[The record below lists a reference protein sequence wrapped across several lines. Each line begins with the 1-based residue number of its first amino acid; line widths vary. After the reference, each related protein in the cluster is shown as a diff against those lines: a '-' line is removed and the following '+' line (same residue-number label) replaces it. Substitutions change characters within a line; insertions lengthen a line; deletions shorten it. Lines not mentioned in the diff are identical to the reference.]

1 MTKKRCK
8 CKNILHANERNPFY
22 TAKIKVGTK
31 LAFNFSKNLKGEVHM
46 KAYAHEPFTD
56 FSIEENKN
64 AFQEALTYVQA
75 QLGKEYPVIIGT
87 EKITTE
93 EKIVSINPSN
103 KEEIIGSVSMANQEL
118 AEKAM
123 QAALTAFES
132 WKKWKPEHRANIL
145 FRAAAMMRR
154 RKHEFS
160 SYLVKE
166 AGKPWKEA
174 DADTAEAIDFLE
186 YYGRQM
192 LKLKNGMDVQS
203 RPGEY
208 NQFHYIP
215 LGVGVI
221 ISPFNFPLAIMAGTT
236 VAAIVS
242 GNTVLLKPANSTPVI
257 AAKFVELMYEAGL
270 PKGVL
275 NYVPG
280 SGAKIGDYLVDH
292 PKTRF
297 VSFTGSREVGCRINE
312 RAAKVHPGQIW
323 IKRVIAEMGGKDT
336 VVVDNDADLELAA
349 ASIVYSAFGFS
360 GQKCSAGSRA
370 VIHQDVYEEVLERAV
385 ALTQQLTI
393 GNPELIETYMG
404 PVIDE
409 RAFKKIMEYIKIG
422 KQEGKL
428 MAGGEGDD
436 LKGYFIQPTI
446 FADVDEK
453 ARLMQEEIFGP
464 VLAFCK
470 ARDFDHMME
479 VANNTDYGL
488 TGALISNNR
497 EHIERAREEFH
508 VGNLY
513 FNRTCTGAIVGY
525 QPFGGFNMSGT
536 DSKAGGPDYLLLHM
550 QAKTTSET
558 L

>member
-1 MTKKRCK
+1 MMK
-8 CKNILHANERNPFY
+8 PY
-22 TAKIKVGTK
+22 T
-31 LAFNFSKNLKGEVHM
+31 
-46 KAYAHEPFTD
+46 HEPFTNFAD
-56 FSIEENKN
+56 EANKQ
-64 AFQEALTYVQA
+64 AFQKALSYVQS
-75 QLGKEYPVIIGT
+75 QLGKEYPVVIGG
-87 EKITTE
+87 ESITTDH
-93 EKIVSINPSN
+93 KIHSINPAN
-103 KEEIIGSVSMANQEL
+103 KTEVIGSVSMADKDL

-123 QAALTAFES
+123 QTALTAFES
-132 WKKWKPEHRANIL
+132 WKRWKPEHRANIL
-145 FRAAAMMRR
+145 FRAAAMLRR

-160 SYLVKE
+160 AFLVKE
-166 AGKPWKEA
+166 SGKPWKEA
-174 DADTAEAIDFLE
+174 DADTAEAIDFIE

-192 LKLKNGMDVQS
+192 LRIKEGFPVQS
-203 RPGEY
+203 RDGEF
-208 NQFHYIP
+208 NQYHYIP
-215 LGVGVI
+215 LGVGII

-236 VAAIVS
+236 VAAIVA
-242 GNTVLLKPANSTPVI
+242 GNTVLLKPANSTPIV
-257 AAKFVELMYEAGL
+257 AAKFVELMHEAGL
-270 PKGVL
+270 PNGVL

-280 SGAKIGDYLVDH
+280 SGAQIGDYLVDH

-312 RAAKVHPGQIW
+312 RAAKVNPGQIW

-336 VVVDNDADLELAA
+336 VVVDKDADLDLAA

-370 VIHQDVYEEVLERAV
+370 VVHQDVYDEVLDKAV
-385 ALTQQLTI
+385 SLTKTLTI
-393 GNPELIETYMG
+393 GNPEDLNNYMG

-409 RAFKKIMEYIKIG
+409 KSFKKIMNYIEVG
-422 KQEGKL
+422 KEEGRL
-428 MAGGEGDD
+428 MTGGEGDD
-436 LKGYFIQPTI
+436 SKGFFIQPTI
-446 FADVDEK
+446 IADLDEN

-464 VLAFCK
+464 VVGFSK
-470 ARDFDHMME
+470 ARDFDHMMKI
-479 VANNTDYGL
+479 ANNTDYGL

-513 FNRTCTGAIVGY
+513 FNRVCTGAIVGY